1 MLLTLSCV
9 VIAWVFFRA
18 KTVSSALL
26 ILLSLFQQPVG
37 ARMSSGDWRLVPW
50 FLTLF
55 ALLLLAPNSQQ
66 IIDDRIRAKLPR
78 VREHPWSR
86 ELFAFVAGIE
96 LVAIVLLALISS
108 RRELTEF
115 IYFNF

>member
-1 MLLTLSCV
+1 M
-9 VIAWVFFRA
+9 FFRA
-18 KTVSSALL
+18 KTVSGALL
-26 ILLSLFQQPVG
+26 IVSSMFQQPVG
-37 ARMSSGDWRLVPW
+37 ATVSIDDWRMVPW
-50 FLTLF
+50 LLALF

-66 IIDDRIRAKLPR
+66 LIDGRIRAKLPR
-78 VREHPWSR
+78 VREYPWSR
-86 ELFAFVAGIE
+86 ELFAFAVGIE